1 MNTGDLVKMKYEMWW
16 RVPNRKADYVS
27 THALVIDRA
36 RNAIK
41 LLHVDGYIKCS
52 LVDRW
57 EVVSTCEK

>member
-16 RVPNRKADYVS
+16 KVRNRKADYIS

-41 LLHVDGYIKCS
+41 LLHADGNIKCS
-52 LVDRW
+52 LADQW
-57 EVVSTCEK
+57 EVVSTCDK